1 MHTTI
6 DGIARAPRISLF
18 VWDGLPSCLWIL
30 FIIPITLIGE
40 YTTITTTIMKI
51 CTTSKDCHVCYRY
64 LRNHISQRQTT
75 IFKFKAQNIWC
86 VVHIWNSTQRRLQ
99 DLKLSIEL
107 SLEFAAK
114 SVNEKETHTNRE
126 RERETERCDVSL
138 TKQNL
143 ELFKCP

>member
-1 MHTTI
+1 MV
-6 DGIARAPRISLF
+6 L
-18 VWDGLPSCLWIL
+18 
-30 FIIPITLIGE
+30 
-40 YTTITTTIMKI
+40 
-51 CTTSKDCHVCYRY
+51 
-64 LRNHISQRQTT
+64 
-75 IFKFKAQNIWC
+75 
-86 VVHIWNSTQRRLQ
+86 VHIWNSTQRLLQ

-126 RERETERCDVSL
+126 RERERNVYVSL